1 MQTSPLTLGYSIRQ
15 LGTRRTQ
22 TTLTLFGIA
31 LVVFVFVATLMLSE
45 GLRATLA
52 ATGSHG
58 NVIVIRNGAQNEIQS
73 GVSREHGAIIL
84 TDPAVT
90 RDAGGAPTA
99 TSDIVVLASLRK
111 RLDGAPSNVTIRGVG
126 PAALAVRGAV
136 QLRAGRLPAR
146 GTREVM
152 VGSAIQKKFS
162 ETDIGDALRMVGTD
176 WTIVGVFD
184 AGNSAFS
191 SEIWGDA
198 DVMMPAFRRERF
210 SSVTFTLV
218 PGTDFAAVKS
228 RLENDRRLS
237 VSVLPEA
244 QFYESQSRQLSVFI
258 TVLGGFISLVFSLG
272 AIIGATITMY
282 SSVANRVREIGVLR
296 ALGFSRV
303 AIFGAFTVE
312 CLSIAFIG
320 GVLGIAAAALLTR
333 ATFATTNFA
342 TFADLTFGFS
352 ITGRIVLWGI
362 GFSLLMGF
370 IGGVLPAFRASRL
383 RVVDA
388 LRLR

>member
-1 MQTSPLTLGYSIRQ
+1 MQTSPLTLGYSLRQ

-22 TTLTLFGIA
+22 TALTIFGIA

-52 ATGSHG
+52 ATGSDG
-58 NVIVIRNGAQNEIQS
+58 NAIVIRNGAQNEIQS
-73 GVSREHGAIIL
+73 GISREHTAVIL
-84 TDPAVT
+84 TDPGIMRTNETAV
-90 RDAGGAPTA
+90 A
-99 TSDIVVLASLRK
+99 TTDVVVLASLKKRK
-111 RLDGAPSNVTIRGVG
+111 DGEPSNVTIRGVN
-126 PAALAVRGAV
+126 AEALTVRRGV
-136 QLRAGRLPAR
+136 KLVSGKLPAR

-152 VGSAIQKKFS
+152 VGAAVHRKFAG
-162 ETDIGDALRMVGTD
+162 TDIGDALRMSGAD
-176 WTIVGVFD
+176 WTVTGVFD

-198 DVMMPAFRRERF
+198 DVMMPTFRRERF
-210 SSVTFTLV
+210 SSVTFEMA
-218 PGTDFAAVKS
+218 PGTDFETLKQ

-237 VSVLPEA
+237 VTVLREA
-244 QFYESQSRQLSVFI
+244 QFYESQSRQLGIFI
-258 TVLGGFISLVFSLG
+258 TVLGGFISAVFSLG

-296 ALGFSRV
+296 ALGFKRS

-312 CLSIAFIG
+312 CLSLAALG
-320 GVLGIAAAALLTR
+320 GVLGIAAATFLTR

-352 ITGRIVLWGI
+352 ITPRIMVWGMV
-362 GFSLLMGF
+362 FALVMGF
-370 IGGVLPAFRASRL
+370 VGGVLPAFRASRL
-383 RVVDA
+383 KVVEA
-388 LRLR
+388 LRAR